1 MGDSDSLE
9 PVLVNTA
16 TGAVPVEDLGIT
28 LMHEHIFV
36 LSTEVHQNNLQL
48 WDEQAQ
54 IDNAVRMLRAAAERG
69 VKTIVDLTV
78 IGQGRFI
85 PRIKEV
91 AKRLPELNIVVA
103 TGVYTYNEEPMY
115 FAFRGPGRVFEG
127 PDPMAELFIRDITQ
141 GIGDTGVRASVL
153 KCATETEH
161 LPEGVERVL
170 RSTAQAHRETGVP
183 IQTHSNALAR
193 NGTLQQKVFAEEGV
207 DLSRV
212 VIGHSGDTDD
222 IDYLRQLLDAGSYL
236 GMDRFG
242 MEFIAPP
249 EQRVETVAALVHA
262 GYTDQLVLSHDCP
275 CFLDYLTTD
284 QRDMV
289 APDWNFT
296 YLHDQVLPA
305 LRKADVSD
313 EQIHTML
320 VENPRRVFSRNAPY

>member
-1 MGDSDSLE
+1 MRDEESLV
-9 PVLVNTA
+9 PVLVETVSGTA
-16 TGAVPVEDLGIT
+16 SVENLGVT

-54 IDNAVRMLRAAAERG
+54 IDNAAKMLRAAVERG

-78 IGQGRFI
+78 IGQGRYL
-85 PRIKEV
+85 PRIKRV
-91 AKRLPELNIVVA
+91 AELVPELNIVVA
-103 TGVYTYNEEPMY
+103 TGVYTYNEEPLY

-127 PDPMAELFIRDITQ
+127 PDPMVELFVRDITE

-153 KCATETEH
+153 KCATETED

-170 RSTAQAHRETGVP
+170 RATAQAHRETGAP
-183 IQTHSNALAR
+183 IQTHSNALVR
-193 NGTLQQKVFAEEGV
+193 NGLLQQKVLAEEGV

-212 VIGHSGDTDD
+212 VIGHSGDSDD
-222 IDYLRQLLDAGSYL
+222 IDYLRRLLDAGSYL

-249 EQRVETVAALVHA
+249 EQRVETLVTLVRA
-262 GYTDQLVLSHDCP
+262 GYVNQLVLSHDCP
-275 CFLDYLTTD
+275 CFLDYLSTE
-284 QRDMV
+284 QRAMV

-296 YLHDQVLPA
+296 HIHDQVLPA

-313 EQIHTML
+313 EDIRTML
-320 VENPRRVFSRNAPY
+320 VDNPRRVFARNAPY